1 MTTKKNLHEK
11 SFLLATFLINTAGLL
26 FAQTEKEYITN
37 GLAAYNKEDR
47 NEALRIFTEM
57 IGKFP
62 KNKNGW
68 NNRGYMY
75 FLRGEDAKA
84 IADYT
89 KAIEID
95 PEDISLYL
103 NRSDAYTSSG
113 NYNAALTDLSKVIEL
128 SPTSYWGWLGRGQ
141 AYNGKNLFDK
151 AIADLTKA
159 ISLKETS
166 PAYTER
172 GLSYS
177 HLKKYDLALSD
188 FNKAIS
194 IQPDFIDP
202 YIDKAQTIHLT
213 TQGYDEPIRIL
224 TEGIKNAEANG
235 GTKGYNYRADLYM
248 AHNDYAEALDDYEK
262 YFAVFAPTANI
273 LNNAGICEYKLKKYN
288 EAIKSFTYAIDKFPS
303 FITSYANRANVY
315 AETGQAA
322 KGMIDVESGL
332 AIDPE
337 NEDVLIA
344 KVYCLIAL
352 NRKTEADA
360 IYEKL
365 KARHNK

>member
-1 MTTKKNLHEK
+1 MKKILILAVLFLSST
-11 SFLLATFLINTAGLL
+11 SFL

-37 GLAAYNKEDR
+37 GLAAYKKDDR

-75 FLRGEDAKA
+75 FLRGEDANA

-113 NYNAALTDLSKVIEL
+113 NFNAALADLSKVIEL

-159 ISLKETS
+159 ISLKETGT
-166 PAYTER
+166 AYTER

-177 HLKKYDLALSD
+177 RLKKYDLAIAD
-188 FNKAIS
+188 FDKAIS
-194 IQPDFIDP
+194 LEPDFIDP
-202 YIDKAQTIHLT
+202 YINKAQTVHLT
-213 TQGYDEPIRIL
+213 TLKFEESIKII
-224 TEGIKNAEANG
+224 TEGIKKSGESGAAKGANCRGELYQANNDNAA
-235 GTKGYNYRADLYM
+235 
-248 AHNDYAEALDDYEK
+248 ALEDFKK
-262 YFAVFAPTANI
+262 YLTVFAPTANV
-273 LNNAGICEYKLKKYN
+273 LNNKGVAEGKLKKY
-288 EAIKSFTYAIDKFPS
+288 EDAIASFTAALKLSPDFVAA
-303 FITSYANRANVY
+303 YANRASAY
-315 AETGQAA
+315 SETGQASKA
-322 KGMIDVESGL
+322 MTDVESGL

-344 KVYCLIAL
+344 KAYCLIAL
-352 NRKTEADA
+352 DRKKEADA

-365 KARHNK
+365 KARQKK